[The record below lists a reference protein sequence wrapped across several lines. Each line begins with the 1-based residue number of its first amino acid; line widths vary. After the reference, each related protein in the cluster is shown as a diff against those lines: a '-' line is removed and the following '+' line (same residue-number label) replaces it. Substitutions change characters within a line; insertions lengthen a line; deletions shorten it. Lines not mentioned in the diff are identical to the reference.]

1 MEKIDKEVRKH
12 LQKTVGK
19 FNPTVG
25 FEQVWNKYSYKKSE
39 NKKASIR
46 PRLTYIITAALL
58 LLVMVPVSATIGPFE
73 WNGINISITNDD
85 DKGEKSSIEK
95 ELLSSASPTYKEL
108 VENITT
114 NKNET
119 LKETLNLKE
128 AQKEFPFPILRP
140 EETLTPKISIGTIND
155 VVLLG
160 DDVKEKVSGDKLAF
174 HDFYEK
180 ENKWAVVTQFLDQA
194 PESISFVGEWENVK
208 MSDNKLA
215 MFIEAEKMNVL
226 YLNYKLDDD
235 KVILIYTRGN
245 QSKEELLKL
254 ADAYNIHK

>member
-1 MEKIDKEVRKH
+1 MEKIDKEVKKH
-12 LQKTVGK
+12 LQKTVGN

-25 FEQVWNKYSYKKSE
+25 FEQVWNKYSYKKIK

-46 PRLTYIITAALL
+46 PKLIYIITTALL
-58 LLVMVPVSATIGPFE
+58 LLVMVPVSAAIGPFE
-73 WNGINISITNDD
+73 WNGIKISITNDD
-85 DKGEKSSIEK
+85 KAESSSIEK
-95 ELLSSASPTYKEL
+95 ELLSSTSPTYKEL

-119 LKETLNLKE
+119 LKQTLNLKE

-140 EETLTPKISIGTIND
+140 EETLTPNISIGTIND
-155 VVLLG
+155 VILLG

-180 ENKWAVVTQFLDQA
+180 KNKWAVVTQFLDQT
-194 PESISFVGEWENVK
+194 PESVSFAGEWENVL

-215 MFIEAEKMNVL
+215 MFIEADKVNVL
-226 YLNYKLDDD
+226 SLNYIIDDE
-235 KVILIYTRGN
+235 KIILLHITGN
-245 QSKEELLKL
+245 YSKEELLKL